1 MIEKVKNKIKENN
14 ILKNTLIL
22 FSGQSFASIIGIF
35 NTILLIKAIGVD
47 GNGIIALI
55 MSYSA
60 IFNGVFNFQSY
71 NAVIKYGTDAL
82 EKKIDNLYKQ
92 ILKQAFLQDILT
104 AILAFIVGYLCV
116 GVVSRFMGW
125 DSEIIFY
132 IKIYLI
138 TILMNI
144 TGVFTGILRLHDK
157 FIVIAKLNVQVNI
170 FRFIFMILGLMLK
183 LPFVYYVVVE
193 IILSGISSCI
203 LICNSIK
210 VLKVAGF
217 CDFLKVSISF
227 DKEFTKFNFYN
238 NITSTIDLPV
248 GQLVTFII
256 NKFVGVT
263 EVGIYSI
270 LLKLGSIISKI
281 TEPMGQALLPE
292 LSRLVAKDKI
302 KDAKNIIKKIF
313 IYTNLIGLVA
323 IVILA
328 ICSPIWFNLFM
339 PLNYKN
345 LWLFIIYMIYITFIS
360 SVTGIH
366 LFFISVNLVRYNI
379 PIVTLVNIIYVIL
392 VFILVKK
399 LGLFGIILALILQAA
414 MVVLAKMLVIKKNR
428 I

>member
-35 NTILLIKAIGVD
+35 NTVLLIKAIGVQ
-47 GNGIIALI
+47 GNGILALI

-60 IFNGVFNFQSY
+60 IFNGIFNFQSY

-82 EKKIDNLYKQ
+82 EKKLDNLYKQ
-92 ILKQAFLQDILT
+92 VLKQAFLQDILT
-104 AILAFIVGYLCV
+104 AILAFIVAYLCV

-157 FIVIAKLNVQVNI
+157 FIVIAKLNVQVNV

-183 LPFVYYVVVE
+183 LPFAYYVVVE
-193 IILSGISSCI
+193 IILTGISSFI
-203 LICNSIK
+203 LIGSSIK
-210 VLKVAGF
+210 VLKVTGF
-217 CDFLKVSISF
+217 CDFLKVNIGF

-238 NITSTIDLPV
+238 NIVSTIDLPV

-292 LSRLVAKDKI
+292 LSKLVAKDKI

-313 IYTNLIGLVA
+313 IYTNFIGLVA
-323 IVILA
+323 IVISV
-328 ICSPIWFNLFM
+328 ICSPIWFKLFM
-339 PLNYKN
+339 PLTYKN
-345 LWLFIIYMIYITFIS
+345 ICLYIAYMVYITFIS

-366 LFFISVNLVRYNI
+366 LFFISMNLVKYNI
-379 PIVTLVNIIYVIL
+379 PIVILVNIIYVIL
-392 VFILVKK
+392 VFILGREI
-399 LGLFGIILALILQAA
+399 GLFGIILALILQAA
-414 MVVLAKMLVIKKNR
+414 MVVVAKMLVIKKNN